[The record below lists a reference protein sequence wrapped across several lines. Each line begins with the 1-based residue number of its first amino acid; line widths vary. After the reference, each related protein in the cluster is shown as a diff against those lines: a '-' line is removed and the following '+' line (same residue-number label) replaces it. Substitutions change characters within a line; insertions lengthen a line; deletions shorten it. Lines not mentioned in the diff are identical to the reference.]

1 MTARPASYG
10 PDEPSRGGVD
20 VSAEGHTPTATR
32 SKLEAARYAR
42 PPSSLRTGYPGG
54 VENLEFRRRVHL
66 PPLCSW
72 GAGESCRAGKCPPP
86 PDPPPLPLPAFQHA
100 PVPRAL
106 PPPAPPA
113 RPQT

>member
-54 VENLEFRRRVHL
+54 VENLEFRRRVDSH
-66 PPLCSW
+66 PPRCVW
-72 GAGESCRAGKCPPP
+72 AGETRRPVKSPLPTAPPP
-86 PDPPPLPLPAFQHA
+86 PPPRASRAAAPPPPLS
-100 PVPRAL
+100 
-106 PPPAPPA
+106 PPAP
-113 RPQT
+113 